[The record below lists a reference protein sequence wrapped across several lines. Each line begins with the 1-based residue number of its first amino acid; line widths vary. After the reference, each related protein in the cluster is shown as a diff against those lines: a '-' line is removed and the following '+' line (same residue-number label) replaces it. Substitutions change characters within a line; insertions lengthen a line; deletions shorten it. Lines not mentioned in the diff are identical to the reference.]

1 MFNNIQLTL
10 RKRLKIILPFW
21 VLIVGYFIIL
31 EWVEPIPSPIW
42 IAWVDQFIPFIWWM
56 IIPYYF
62 HYIGLILPPLLFK
75 NKSKLII
82 LRETSILIT
91 LVCYMSFIIWPI
103 SASVVWNV
111 IEPNHLDLL
120 YSILL
125 KNGWDQ
131 NSFPSM
137 HVAISCFFMWVFAF
151 EFPKV
156 KWGLYIIGFSIFL
169 STFLIKQPFIIE
181 SFAGF
186 LSGFAGVF

>member
-125 KNGWDQ
+125 KNLD
-131 NSFPSM
+131 NRR
-137 HVAISCFFMWVFAF
+137 AIAEVSIDGTDVLDGRRLVIDGNDDTELKGVMVNNAVKNAF
-151 EFPKV
+151 K
-156 KWGLYIIGFSIFL
+156 
-169 STFLIKQPFIIE
+169 FIQKNRKNPR
-181 SFAGF
+181 S
-186 LSGFAGVF
+186 SW